1 MGSIEE
7 KFAALVGSNIG
18 ELHWDSLVWPDV
30 PDLDFHREA
39 NNARVSLLFNCRTTG
54 LDVRADDHSALVHV
68 RRRNRDG
75 SEERHASWLAEQIG
89 QSVIGPP
96 QE

>member
-30 PDLDFHREA
+30 PDRGLHREA
-39 NNARVSLLFNCRTTG
+39 NHARVSLLFNCRTTD
-54 LDVRADDHSALVHV
+54 LDA
-68 RRRNRDG
+68 RR
-75 SEERHASWLAEQIG
+75 
-89 QSVIGPP
+89 
-96 QE
+96 